1 MSYMSPH
8 PIPTMIETIYGI
20 REIHDVDDPAII
32 APGEMVS
39 Q

>member
-1 MSYMSPH
+1 
-8 PIPTMIETIYGI
+8 MIETIYGI

-39 Q
+39 QQNMQ